1 MDALGWTDV
10 ILRSTT
16 PTEAWQAIFQQL
28 NDIAAHATSPKEVH
42 NQTVA
47 PDRLLAESGWELW
60 EAYSVSA
67 ERTAARLKRWYAQPA
82 ASGRATLIL
91 DALSL
96 RELRVLLEGA
106 AAHGIKPSEVTVTGS
121 EVPSDTNRFAQA
133 LGVPTR
139 SSLANNGKPGG
150 FVLAQTYTDVLSV
163 PFQDCLGSV
172 PYENN
177 IFLWHTFIDDLIHQ
191 QKSPEQVYK
200 QASDM
205 LKDAGFWALVDR
217 MRQGR
222 ELVITGD
229 HGYATSKL
237 FSDEITD
244 KESIQVMRETF
255 SASRTKPASTPWENR
270 FMPPLVLTENKQHVV
285 IGQRKW
291 SVQGSFPDLCH
302 GGLSLLEIA
311 APYIKLPAK

>member
-1 MDALGWTDV
+1 MNALGWTEV
-10 ILRSTT
+10 ILRSAT
-16 PTEAWQAIFQQL
+16 PTEAWQAIFQHL
-28 NDIAAHATSPKEVH
+28 NDIAVHAASPTELH
-42 NQTVA
+42 NQTVV

-60 EAYSVSA
+60 EAYSASA
-67 ERTAARLKRWYAQPA
+67 ERTAARLKRWYAQPTA
-82 ASGRATLIL
+82 TGRAILIL

-96 RELRVLLEGA
+96 RELHVLLEGA
-106 AAHGIKPSEVTVTGS
+106 AVHNIEPIEVVVTGS

-133 LGVPTR
+133 LGAPTR
-139 SSLANNGKPGG
+139 SSLTNNGKPGG
-150 FVLAQTYTDVLSV
+150 FALAQTYTDVLSV
-163 PFQDCLGSV
+163 PFQDCVGSV
-172 PYENN
+172 PYEHN

-191 QKSPEQVYK
+191 QKAPEQVYK
-200 QASDM
+200 QAADM

-244 KESIQVMRETF
+244 KESIQLMRDTF
-255 SASRTKPASTPWENR
+255 SASRTKSTSSAWTNR
-270 FMPPLVLTENKQHVV
+270 FMPPLVLTENNQHVV

-291 SVQGSFPDLCH
+291 SVQGGFPNLCH
-302 GGLSLLEIA
+302 GGLSLLEVA
-311 APYIKLPAK
+311 VPYVKFPAK